1 MISVRNILASAALAL
16 IVCSC
21 GPSRHAVQVEMRY
34 PSKSGVDLVGKIVSV
49 VYAADRDSV
58 ASKFNGAMAEGF
70 AHALEQDYETGDGS
84 IGIYEVAVRPGVDYS
99 SRDSM
104 LNYLIATGS
113 DVVLLF
119 GMPQLGQMTVSGSTK
134 VSSSSSVDS
143 SYVSTGGIQYKLHLY
158 CYDAMNKEDKVVA
171 FGGVSTASPYVYS
184 NGKLSSAAIL
194 KKAYEALPEAA
205 AEAGRNVAEAFKAQ
219 WKHEQYSIAYYE
231 SQKWYEALYLAN
243 QYEWKA
249 AIDIWLAELDTSDL
263 MKKACAEYNI
273 AVACYMLG
281 DYALALEWLDR
292 SDSDN
297 KMPTLSDAMRK
308 RIKSRL

>member
-1 MISVRNILASAALAL
+1 MINTRNILAVAALAL
-16 IVCSC
+16 MACAC
-21 GPSRHAVQVEMRY
+21 GPSRHAVQIEMRY
-34 PSKSGVDLVGKIVSV
+34 PSKSGLDLAGKTVSV
-49 VYAADRDSV
+49 VYVSDSDSLV
-58 ASKFNGAMAEGF
+58 SKFNGAMAEGF
-70 AHALEQDYETGDGS
+70 ASALEQDYETGDGS
-84 IGIYEVAVRPGVDYS
+84 IAVYETLSRPGADYA

-104 LNYLIATGS
+104 FNYMMSTRS
-113 DVVLLF
+113 DVVFLF
-119 GMPQLGQMTVSGSTK
+119 DLPQLGQMTVSGATK
-134 VSSSSSVDS
+134 VGSASSADS
-143 SYVSTGGIQYKLHLY
+143 SYISTGGIQYKLHLN
-158 CYDAMNKEDKVVA
+158 CYDAMNKEDKVIA

-205 AEAGRNVAEAFKAQ
+205 EVAGRNVAEAFKAQ

-292 SDSDN
+292 SDKDN